1 MTEAMQFAS
10 TVVKAA
16 APATVSAGV
25 KWAAVLCGLGL
36 LVLLYVVTAVFSNHW
51 NPRKLVQGV
60 DGRASTSKFQWF
72 LWLAVIVFAY
82 TTLWVLRAAQG
93 NFSALS
99 ETPTNLLWVLSL
111 STGTAAAAEGTTAAY
126 VQSGRVTK
134 QTSPAGATRPGI
146 FQDDNGAPEVAK
158 IQMVALTIIT
168 IGIFLAAVTRQIV
181 SNQVASGLP
190 DIAAT
195 LAVLM
200 GISQV
205 GYLGKKL
212 VTSGPAAAPLRGIP
226 DRPASVSPRG
236 YSFPRWG
243 GQQVRIRTFAV
254 LVVGIVLAGFAI
266 AALWYFSNP
275 AGVTQKEGTSNLVSF
290 AVQTLT
296 LSAVVGFAAMAT
308 LETVKRLFHLRGR
321 FFFGRLA
328 GPEFLQLTP
337 ARPQGKSAKP
347 LLPKSSA
354 RSDRKAGARRFDLP
368 LEQLMAQLSY
378 AADQALDQLPAPSK
392 TESLDAPKL
401 SPADKSSPGEQASA
415 APEQAP
421 AAPAAPDKQAAAP
434 DPSPTDGYQFLAK
447 LVGDAT
453 LIEAGSDQ
461 TTLRIQTQAALD
473 DLQVRVGNAWRWRL
487 RLTSC
492 VLAALFALGA
502 LLYVPVPPGSKT
514 AALVGS
520 FLIGGFLAG
529 FFRDLVAIVER
540 FRN

>member
-1 MTEAMQFAS
+1 
-10 TVVKAA
+10 V
-16 APATVSAGV
+16 
-25 KWAAVLCGLGL
+25 
-36 LVLLYVVTAVFSNHW
+36 
-51 NPRKLVQGV
+51 NPK
-60 DGRASTSKFQWF
+60 
-72 LWLAVIVFAY
+72 
-82 TTLWVLRAAQG
+82 
-93 NFSALS
+93 
-99 ETPTNLLWVLSL
+99 
-111 STGTAAAAEGTTAAY
+111 
-126 VQSGRVTK
+126 
-134 QTSPAGATRPGI
+134 
-146 FQDDNGAPEVAK
+146 
-158 IQMVALTIIT
+158 
-168 IGIFLAAVTRQIV
+168 
-181 SNQVASGLP
+181 
-190 DIAAT
+190 
-195 LAVLM
+195 
-200 GISQV
+200 
-205 GYLGKKL
+205 
-212 VTSGPAAAPLRGIP
+212 
-226 DRPASVSPRG
+226 G
-236 YSFPRWG
+236 YSLPQWG

-254 LVVGIVLAGFAI
+254 LVGIALAAVAI
-266 AALWYFSNP
+266 AALWFFSNP
-275 AGVTQKEGTSNLVSF
+275 AGVTRQEGTSNLVSF

-328 GPEFLQLTP
+328 GPEFLRLTP

-354 RSDRKAGARRFDLP
+354 RSDREAGVRRFDLP

-401 SPADKSSPGEQASA
+401 SPADKSSPG
-415 APEQAP
+415 EQAP

-514 AALVGS
+514 AALVSS

-540 FRN
+540 FRNL